1 MLIKKRDDIK
11 TQTHKSGTT
20 IKRSPLITTVLKA
33 AAFCCVSLAHAS
45 IITLT
50 HWACT
55 WPLLGPAMVSDIRKL
70 AAESLGLLRCEVE
83 PQEALFGSFQEV
95 LGSFLYLGLFLSS
108 LCAKDRYV
116 AIIYELLSLESIG
129 LQSGK

>member
-1 MLIKKRDDIK
+1 
-11 TQTHKSGTT
+11 
-20 IKRSPLITTVLKA
+20 
-33 AAFCCVSLAHAS
+33 
-45 IITLT
+45 
-50 HWACT
+50 
-55 WPLLGPAMVSDIRKL
+55 MVSDIRKL

-83 PQEALFGSFQEV
+83 PQEALFGSFREV

-129 LQSGK
+129 LQSRK